1 MGELASRETK
11 VHKDPRARTAPVDPR
26 DHSETRET
34 KENRD
39 CVANPA
45 QLDNKENK
53 VYQVLMVLM
62 VHLVQKVHKE
72 VQVSQASQ
80 GHKAHKDDGVL
91 PENAVHEDPKATP
104 EKREN
109 RPLNWDP
116 QVLTDDQDH
125 RVLLDNEVA
134 MVLMVFKGQEDH
146 KDQEESLAWLAHQAI
161 TITTNCASSSLKS

>member
-62 VHLVQKVHKE
+62 VHLVQKVHKVPVVKMVHKE

-91 PENAVHEDPKATP
+91 PENAVHEDPKVTP
-104 EKREN
+104 EEREKREN
-109 RPLNWDP
+109 PPLNWDP
-116 QVLTDDQDH
+116 QVSTDDQ
-125 RVLLDNEVA
+125 
-134 MVLMVFKGQEDH
+134 DH